1 MSDATLSSRKA
12 ARKLVAQ
19 LQLAHAGELA
29 AAYAYRGHWKSC
41 SDPAER
47 EQIRRI
53 EEDEWHHRVLVRNL
67 LTQLGARPRVLREVR
82 FFVIGRTLGLA
93 CHALGWFIPMY
104 AAGRLESHN
113 VREYEDA
120 ADCAVAC
127 GHPEMLDCLLTMAEV
142 EWDHEKFFREALV
155 DHPWLRFVRMWKA
168 IPPRE
173 SIRARFAGLMVT
185 AVDG

>member
-1 MSDATLSSRKA
+1 M
-12 ARKLVAQ
+12 RKLVAQ

-41 SDPAER
+41 RDSGER
-47 EQIRRI
+47 EQIRKI
-53 EEDEWHHRVLVRNL
+53 EEDEWHHRGLVRNL
-67 LTQLGARPRVLREVR
+67 LTQLKARPKILREVR
-82 FFVIGRTLGLA
+82 FFVIGRTLGVA
-93 CHALGWFIPMY
+93 CHFLGWFIPMY

-120 ADCAVAC
+120 ADYAAAC

-142 EWDHEKFFREALV
+142 EWDHEKFFRETIL
-155 DHPWLRFVRMWKA
+155 DHPWLRFIRLWEA

-173 SIRARFAGLMVT
+173 AIRARCRGM
-185 AVDG
+185 AVEL